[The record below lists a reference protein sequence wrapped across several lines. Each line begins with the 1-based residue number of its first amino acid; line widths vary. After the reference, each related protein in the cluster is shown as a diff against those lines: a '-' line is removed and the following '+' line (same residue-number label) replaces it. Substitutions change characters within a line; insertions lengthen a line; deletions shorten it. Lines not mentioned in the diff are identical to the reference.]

1 MEVISHCSV
10 YVYLSPVFENQSQA
24 MLGMD
29 KNRPPVI
36 EGKYA
41 EEMREAIRRKY
52 ENQPSESDKQANA
65 RSKQIKSEYN
75 AVWK

>member
-1 MEVISHCSV
+1 METVTN
-10 YVYLSPVFENQSQA
+10 ERTA

-29 KNRPPVI
+29 KNTPAIVT
-36 EGKYA
+36 GKYA

-52 ENQPSESDKQANA
+52 TNQPNESDKQAST
-65 RSKQIKSEYN
+65 RSEQIKSEYH

>member
-1 MEVISHCSV
+1 
-10 YVYLSPVFENQSQA
+10 

-29 KNRPPVI
+29 KNNPPAI

-41 EEMREAIRRKY
+41 KEMREAIRRKY
-52 ENQPSESDKQANA
+52 TNKPNASDKHAGT
-65 RSKQIKSEYN
+65 RSEKIKSEYH

>member
-1 MEVISHCSV
+1 
-10 YVYLSPVFENQSQA
+10 

-29 KNRPPVI
+29 KNTPPVI
-36 EGKYA
+36 TGKYA
-41 EEMREAIRRKY
+41 EEMREAIHRKY
-52 ENQPSESDKQANA
+52 TNRPNESDKQANA

>member
-1 MEVISHCSV
+1 
-10 YVYLSPVFENQSQA
+10 
-24 MLGMD
+24 MLGID

-52 ENQPSESDKQANA
+52 ANQPSELDKQANA
-65 RSKQIKSEYN
+65 RSKQIRSEYN

>member
-1 MEVISHCSV
+1 
-10 YVYLSPVFENQSQA
+10 LLLPVDENQPQT
-24 MLGMD
+24 MLGID

-52 ENQPSESDKQANA
+52 ANQPSELDKQANA